1 MQIKKLLSENLFL
14 IWTAERKKIETLSFH
29 MENTLEEDCRKA
41 QPKCSVGHKQQR
53 MSLKCPNNFLN
64 VNDYLKLMNY
74 LFYLM

>member
-1 MQIKKLLSENLFL
+1 
-14 IWTAERKKIETLSFH
+14 
-29 MENTLEEDCRKA
+29 MENTLGKA

-64 VNDYLKLMNY
+64 VNDYLKFMNY